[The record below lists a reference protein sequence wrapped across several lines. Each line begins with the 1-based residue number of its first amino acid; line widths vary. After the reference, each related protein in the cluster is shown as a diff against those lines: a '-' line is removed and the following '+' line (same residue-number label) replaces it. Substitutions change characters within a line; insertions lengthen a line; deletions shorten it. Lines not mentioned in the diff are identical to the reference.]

1 MDNPTFLL
9 GLALGMVAALSLN
22 LGKGIQKRHIAV
34 LTTGRRIFAGD
45 NRKELRG
52 WGLGALLTFIAAV
65 PYSMGLKFSGSPS
78 VISAMTGVGLVGL
91 VVYALRVLGER
102 LGRRDG
108 LGIVLVV
115 LATSALG
122 YLGGGRESWDL
133 QVPAATILEVVI
145 VPVLVLAAVCAA
157 SLRVRAIHG
166 VAFGAMAGFFIGL
179 SLFLGDVALV
189 KAGGDLVGQ
198 LRNPYPYVAMSIGVL
213 ALTATQIGFL
223 RARALIVVPAVNSAA
238 IVTPVFLEGAIY
250 GQFPRSLTVVFIGV
264 VIIGVVLLSTGAAA
278 RVSGGEEAVDRASET
293 A

>member
-1 MDNPTFLL
+1 M
-9 GLALGMVAALSLN
+9 AALSLN

-34 LTTGRRIFAGD
+34 LTTGRRIFARE
-45 NRKELRG
+45 NRKEFRG
-52 WGLGALLTFIAAV
+52 WGVGLFLTFISAV

-91 VVYALRVLGER
+91 VVYALRVLDER

-108 LGIVLVV
+108 FGIVLVV
-115 LATSALG
+115 VATSALG

-133 QVPAATILEVVI
+133 EVPATTILQVVI
-145 VPVLVLAAVCAA
+145 VPVVVLATVCAA
-157 SLRVRAIHG
+157 ATRVRAIHG
-166 VAFGAMAGFFIGL
+166 VAFGTMSGFFIGL

-198 LRNPYPYVAMSIGVL
+198 LRNPYPYAAMGVGIFAL
-213 ALTATQIGFL
+213 AATQIGFL

-250 GQFPRSLTVVFIGV
+250 GQFPRPLSVVFIAV
-264 VIIGVVLLSTGAAA
+264 VIVGVVLLSTGAAA
-278 RVSGGEEAVDRASET
+278 RVTGGDEVVDPATES